1 VRSSEC
7 DGDRQ
12 PSAFPRRS
20 CHSWVTPSDRV
31 GSRAGTISFGDGWN
45 SPGEQ
50 IGGCETMTQKSNTLR
65 YLIWAISLAAAG
77 SAEAQRAGQ
86 ASTIQFGT
94 VSNVEQVQL
103 QSDAAKGAL
112 VGGTI
117 GLVASGGSRNT
128 VRNGIIGAAAGGAVT
143 AAAQGNRTGT
153 AYTVEMNDGS
163 RTRIISD
170 QREIRREPAAYC
182 IKENAQAVQA
192 VQKETE
198 AAAARC
204 EAAKEELV
212 AASTAEAVDMAQ
224 RKINLLCN

>member
-1 VRSSEC
+1 
-7 DGDRQ
+7 
-12 PSAFPRRS
+12 
-20 CHSWVTPSDRV
+20 
-31 GSRAGTISFGDGWN
+31 
-45 SPGEQ
+45 
-50 IGGCETMTQKSNTLR
+50 MTQKSNTLR

-170 QREIRREPAAYC
+170 QREIRPGDCVAIERVGQTANIRREPAAYC